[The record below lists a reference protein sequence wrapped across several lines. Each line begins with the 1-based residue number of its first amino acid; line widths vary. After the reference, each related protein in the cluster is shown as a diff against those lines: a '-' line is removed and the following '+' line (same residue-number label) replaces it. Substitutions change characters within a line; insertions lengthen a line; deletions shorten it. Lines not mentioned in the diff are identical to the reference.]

1 MMNLSVKCLQ
11 PIVTIVATKSHCN
24 TAQYIALYAQQHPTR
39 LGKQLHPQTVGL
51 LFSAVPKYNNSS
63 TYRQLPQCAGNVV

>member
-1 MMNLSVKCLQ
+1 MMLSMCSIQ
-11 PIVTIVATKSHCN
+11 IWSQMRTKSHCIK
-24 TAQYIALYAQQHPTR
+24 THKIAQYAQQHPTR

-63 TYRQLPQCAGNVV
+63 TYTQLPRCAGNAV

>member
-1 MMNLSVKCLQ
+1 MMLSTH
-11 PIVTIVATKSHCN
+11 PIQNWSQMRTKSHCIK
-24 TAQYIALYAQQHPTR
+24 THKIAQYAQQHPTR

-63 TYRQLPQCAGNVV
+63 TCRQLPQCAGHAV

>member
-1 MMNLSVKCLQ
+1 MMLSTRLIQ
-11 PIVTIVATKSHCN
+11 IWSQMRTKSHCIKMHKI
-24 TAQYIALYAQQHPTR
+24 AQYAQQHPTR

-63 TYRQLPQCAGNVV
+63 TYRQLPQCAGHAV

>member
-1 MMNLSVKCLQ
+1 MTFSIRSTQIYSQMR
-11 PIVTIVATKSHCN
+11 TKSHC
-24 TAQYIALYAQQHPTR
+24 TKTHKVAQYVQQHPTR

-63 TYRQLPQCAGNVV
+63 TCRQLPQCAGHAV

>member
-1 MMNLSVKCLQ
+1 MMLSMCSIQ
-11 PIVTIVATKSHCN
+11 NWSQMRTKSHC
-24 TAQYIALYAQQHPTR
+24 TKTHKVAQYAQQHPTR

-63 TYRQLPQCAGNVV
+63 AYTQLPRCAGNAV